1 MPCALAPMIAAT
13 SAVAAWPGRGGVDGE
28 GGGEGAGEFGAVSAD
43 GVATGRLMVCG
54 RERPDST
61 LRREDVRKGA
71 KRLTT
76 GAQER
81 LGRVTTAARQAVAS
95 AAESAN
101 SGLEHH

>member
-1 MPCALAPMIAAT
+1 MLDTIAKTA
-13 SAVAAWPGRGGVDGE
+13 AVGSVLSLFRRVSGRNQTNYLGAAGLLV
-28 GGGEGAGEFGAVSAD
+28 AGAVVGAAAALLFAPKPGSE
-43 GVATGRLMVCG
+43 L
-54 RERPDST
+54 
-61 LRREDVRKGA
+61 REDVRKGA

-95 AAESAN
+95 ATESAN

>member
-1 MPCALAPMIAAT
+1 MLDTIAKTAAVGSVLSLFRRVSGRNQTNYLGAAGLLVAGAVVGAAAALLLAPK
-13 SAVAAWPGRGGVDGE
+13 PGSE
-28 GGGEGAGEFGAVSAD
+28 
-43 GVATGRLMVCG
+43 L
-54 RERPDST
+54 
-61 LRREDVRKGA
+61 REDVRKGA